1 MCVFCGVTQGNVA
14 HRKENGMF
22 REMKVSGLT
31 VDPLSNTPIVLL
43 KDLEEK
49 ETVPI
54 WIGFFE
60 ASAIGAQLEK
70 VKLSRPMTHD
80 LIKNLLDTLG
90 VTVAKIEV
98 NDLRENTFYAII
110 HLDMD
115 GTHFAIAA
123 RPSDAIALALRTNA
137 AIYVHEE
144 VIAKSRKIDLR
155 QQQEGEGALDDL
167 LEGLSPKDFGKYKM

>member
-1 MCVFCGVTQGNVA
+1 
-14 HRKENGMF
+14 MF

-31 VDPLSNTPIVLL
+31 VDPFTNTPIVLL

-60 ASAIGAQLEK
+60 ASAIGAKLEK
-70 VKLSRPMTHD
+70 IQLARPMTHD
-80 LIKNLLDTLG
+80 LLKNLLDTLG
-90 VTVAKIEV
+90 VTVNKVEV

-110 HLDMD
+110 HLDM
-115 GTHFAIAA
+115 GRTHFAIDA
-123 RPSDAIALALRTNA
+123 RPSDAIALALRTKA
-137 AIYVHEE
+137 SIYVHEE

-155 QQQEGEGALDDL
+155 QQQEGEAALDDL
-167 LEGLSPKDFGKYKM
+167 LEDLPSHDFGKYKM

>member
-1 MCVFCGVTQGNVA
+1 VA
-14 HRKENGMF
+14 RKETGMF

-31 VDPLSNTPIVLL
+31 VDPFTNTPIVLL

-70 VKLSRPMTHD
+70 VQLTRPMTHD

-90 VTVAKIEV
+90 VTVTKVEV

-115 GTHFAIAA
+115 RTHFAIDA

-137 AIYVHEE
+137 SIYVHEE

-155 QQQEGEGALDDL
+155 QQQEGEGALDEL
-167 LEGLSPKDFGKYKM
+167 LEGLSSKDFGKYKM

>member
-1 MCVFCGVTQGNVA
+1 
-14 HRKENGMF
+14 MF

-31 VDPLSNTPIVLL
+31 IDPFTNTPIVLL
-43 KDLEEK
+43 KDVEEK

-70 VKLSRPMTHD
+70 VQLSRPMSHD
-80 LIKNLLDTLG
+80 LMKNLLDTLG

-115 GTHFAIAA
+115 ETHVAVDA

-155 QQQEGEGALDDL
+155 QQQEGEGSLDDL